1 MNGVEDPVCIN
12 MFVRL
17 TCQCGFIISKKLKT
31 ERICGFIF
39 QRFEMIFYI
48 VNFIVVLVYF
58 IHTVEV
64 NVSTAIVVRKNSKQ
78 IIIAKIVFDRE
89 I

>member
-17 TCQCGFIISKKLKT
+17 TCQCGFIISRKFKA
-31 ERICGFIF
+31 EGICGFIF

-58 IHTVEV
+58 IHTGGGV
-64 NVSTAIVVRKNSKQ
+64 NVSTAIVVRNNSKQ
-78 IIIAKIVFDRE
+78 IFIAKKCF
-89 I
+89 

>member
-17 TCQCGFIISKKLKT
+17 TCQCGFIISRKFKT
-31 ERICGFIF
+31 EGICGFIF

-58 IHTVEV
+58 IHTVEGGECFY
-64 NVSTAIVVRKNSKQ
+64 SHCCKEK
-78 IIIAKIVFDRE
+78 
-89 I
+89 

>member
-17 TCQCGFIISKKLKT
+17 TCQCGFIISRKFKT
-31 ERICGFIF
+31 EGICGFIF

-58 IHTVEV
+58 IHTGEGGGM
-64 NVSTAIVVRKNSKQ
+64 NVSTAIVVRNNSKQ
-78 IIIAKIVFDRE
+78 IFIAKKCF
-89 I
+89 

>member
-17 TCQCGFIISKKLKT
+17 TCQCGFIISRKFKT
-31 ERICGFIF
+31 EGICGFIF

-58 IHTVEV
+58 IHTGEGGV
-64 NVSTAIVVRKNSKQ
+64 NVSTAIVVRNNSKQ
-78 IIIAKIVFDRE
+78 IFIAKKCF
-89 I
+89 

>member
-17 TCQCGFIISKKLKT
+17 TCQCGFIISRKFKT
-31 ERICGFIF
+31 EGICGFIF

-58 IHTVEV
+58 IHTGEGGGV
-64 NVSTAIVVRKNSKQ
+64 NVSTAIVVRNNSKQ
-78 IIIAKIVFDRE
+78 IFIAKKCF
-89 I
+89 

>member
-17 TCQCGFIISKKLKT
+17 TCQCGFIISRKFKT
-31 ERICGFIF
+31 EGICGFIF

-48 VNFIVVLVYF
+48 VNFIVVF
-58 IHTVEV
+58 ISSIQGRG
-64 NVSTAIVVRKNSKQ
+64 NVSTAIVVRNNSKQ
-78 IIIAKIVFDRE
+78 IFIAKKCF
-89 I
+89 

>member
-1 MNGVEDPVCIN
+1 
-12 MFVRL
+12 
-17 TCQCGFIISKKLKT
+17 
-31 ERICGFIF
+31 
-39 QRFEMIFYI
+39 MIFYI

-89 I
+89 IWENCRKETESLVYVYSPFTNIYVVVMTVF